1 VGQGESASAAGSLK
15 CKDRSGIDGPSHAR
29 FQQTDLQCRPQA
41 ALHRTLP
48 KVQKLLTEARATH
61 ACNAD
66 LNASLVIKKRGV
78 RAVLNNEV
86 HIKIPKKVAF
96 SKKSARRAGTVRSD
110 ASASKPAERVSAIS
124 AQKPVCSSSVKQ
136 ETPLQLLRQFGGGR
150 VLCYEAALGD
160 GGIDPPESAYRCRF
174 QTTSRCFSPKGYG
187 GERLRKRHTRCVRY
201 ESRR

>member
-1 VGQGESASAAGSLK
+1 MLDFNKQTCNA
-15 CKDRSGIDGPSHAR
+15 DR
-29 FQQTDLQCRPQA
+29 RPRCIA
-41 ALHRTLP
+41 TLP
-48 KVQKLLTEARATH
+48 KVQKLLTEARAKH

-136 ETPLQLLRQFGGGR
+136 ETPTTTAATVWWGEGF
-150 VLCYEAALGD
+150 VL
-160 GGIDPPESAYRCRF
+160 
-174 QTTSRCFSPKGYG
+174 
-187 GERLRKRHTRCVRY
+187 
-201 ESRR
+201 